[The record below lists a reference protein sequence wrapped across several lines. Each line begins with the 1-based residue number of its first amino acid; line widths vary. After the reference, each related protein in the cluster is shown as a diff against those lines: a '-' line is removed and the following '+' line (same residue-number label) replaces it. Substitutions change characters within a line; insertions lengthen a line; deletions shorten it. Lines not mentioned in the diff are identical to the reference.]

1 MRELSFIPHILCS
14 SLRASIRSF
23 KVNCTLVRFLLKSC
37 KPLSLTGLQGH
48 QVDPLRLIP
57 PYKNLRLFAL
67 TGGLLLSYT
76 TLPDNKDATTMKN
89 SLLLLSLL
97 LLSPVTVMAQEFPGM
112 PQMDMQK
119 IQQMQQCME
128 QIDQQQ
134 LKAIEKQQQQFDREI
149 RALCKSGK
157 RDQAQQKAIA
167 YARQMMNNPAIKAMQ
182 KCGEIARGMMP
193 EMPVM
198 QMEKELESQHVCDAY

>member
-1 MRELSFIPHILCS
+1 
-14 SLRASIRSF
+14 
-23 KVNCTLVRFLLKSC
+23 
-37 KPLSLTGLQGH
+37 
-48 QVDPLRLIP
+48 
-57 PYKNLRLFAL
+57 
-67 TGGLLLSYT
+67 
-76 TLPDNKDATTMKN
+76 MKN
-89 SLLLLSLL
+89 PPLLLLLL
-97 LLSPVTVMAQEFPGM
+97 LLSPVTVTAQNFPGM
-112 PQMDMQK
+112 EQMDMQK
-119 IQQMQQCME
+119 LQQMQECMNRV
-128 QIDQQQ
+128 DQQQ

-198 QMEKELESQHVCDAY
+198 QMEEELESQHVCDAY

>member
-1 MRELSFIPHILCS
+1 
-14 SLRASIRSF
+14 
-23 KVNCTLVRFLLKSC
+23 
-37 KPLSLTGLQGH
+37 
-48 QVDPLRLIP
+48 
-57 PYKNLRLFAL
+57 
-67 TGGLLLSYT
+67 
-76 TLPDNKDATTMKN
+76 MKN

-97 LLSPVTVMAQEFPGM
+97 LLNPVTVMAQEFPGM